1 MHIVMDQRKAV
12 DYIGANYGGEED
24 GVANVREAYAILFLV
39 CSMRFG
45 MVRSLNRAM
54 RGHNP

>member
-1 MHIVMDQRKAV
+1 MDQRKAV

-45 MVRSLNRAM
+45 MVRSLNCAM